1 MTTCGMNS
9 GISKGIVTAV
19 LLLWCLFLSPFLLHA
34 EEQGEYIA
42 IRKQGGGKIALVLD
56 RASAKGGKESEWAKE
71 LDKTVKD
78 GLIFSNLFSIL
89 PPPSNVRAGSDGKMG
104 GVNFGALS
112 SVGAEVYAGGA
123 VSKKG
128 GKVNLDMEVYDT
140 FGTKLLLKKSY
151 SGKEDQLRSMGH
163 AFCADLIELLTGK
176 KSYFGSKIVFVSNK
190 SGSKEVYQCDFDG
203 QGVQQ
208 ITSLRS
214 ISLTPVLSPD
224 GRYLAYTSY
233 TSGRPTLY
241 IKNLADNKI
250 SSVAKNGVS
259 VDPSWRNGS
268 EVATTL
274 SFEGDQEIYLVRPDG
289 GITRRLTNSK
299 GIDVSPTFS
308 ADGRQMAFVSSRNGL
323 PQIFIQDM
331 QSGLTRRLT
340 YSGRYNTQ
348 PSWSPSGNKIAY
360 TTWEK
365 TGEINIFVINA
376 DGSGLKR
383 LTSGARENESPSWSP
398 DGSMIVF
405 TSNRQGGKKLYV
417 MSSNGENQRRLLQ
430 VDGDQMQPS
439 WSLFR

>member
-1 MTTCGMNS
+1 MNS
-9 GISKGIVTAV
+9 RTSKGVIAAV
-19 LLLWCLFLSPFLLHA
+19 LLLWSLFLSPFFLHA

-56 RASAKGGKESEWAKE
+56 RAAAKGGKESEWAQE
-71 LDKTVKD
+71 FDKTVKD
-78 GLIFSNLFSIL
+78 GLGFSNLFSIL
-89 PPPSNVRAGSDGKMG
+89 PPPSNVRAGSDGKAG

-112 SVGAEVYAGGA
+112 SVGAEVYAGGV

-128 GKVNLDMEVYDT
+128 GKVNIDMEVYDT

-151 SGKEDQLRSMGH
+151 SGKEEHLRSLGH

-176 KSYFGSKIVFVSNK
+176 KSFFGSKIVFISSK
-190 SGSKEVYQCDFDG
+190 TGSKEVYRCDFDG
-203 QGVQQ
+203 HGVEQV
-208 ITSLRS
+208 TNFRS

-241 IKNLADNKI
+241 IRNLQDNKI

-259 VDPSWRNGS
+259 VDPSWRNAT
-268 EVATTL
+268 ELATTL

-289 GITRRLTNSK
+289 GIVRRLTNSK

-308 ADGRQMAFVSSRNGL
+308 ADGRQMAFVSARNGL

-348 PSWSPSGNKIAY
+348 PSWSPAGDKIAY
-360 TTWEK
+360 STWEK

-383 LTSGARENESPSWSP
+383 LTSGVRENESPSWSP